1 MPIVRV
7 PDGREVRFPDDMPKT
22 EIKKIIAAKFPDAFA
37 DASKQN
43 NEPDNPLLRY
53 PALAGQGAA
62 NAAISYANMANEAN
76 KINRGLLGFDKNKIS
91 QLPGGEAANEIL
103 KRLEI
108 PEVKKILPRNA
119 AERATEL
126 GARRAVEALPFGA
139 AAILPSAAGGALR
152 GAVNPSNEVA
162 GVALELMGAGSAGG
176 LGGALRKPAAQML
189 KGGLENAVDNPDA
202 LRVLR
207 RGAKADDAV
216 AESVIRE
223 ATGAADNINNSSAD
237 VLDRILNG
245 VDPRARYKDVRK
257 SYQQF
262 VNANKGKKVKGAWD
276 KLRQLNPFQ
285 QEKYEKSLN
294 EGLKK
299 ADYGTREGDL
309 GHLLSARQEIDDAIN
324 RSFIQE
330 FPGKKA
336 THETQLLSELRE
348 KLDEYLRKGSSVK
361 GADRMFELYKQ
372 FQDAYESGLKFTPGA
387 RKNVIND
394 FMLNAGGDAEKAL
407 QARIGMKKGLYDALT
422 TDITPEA
429 NFSKN
434 AKKFQ
439 NILKKVNYPQ
449 DYSEIINKLTKND
462 RNYSRL
468 AKLTNDAERKLTVPE
483 ASKLFA
489 REQFESTGSMTG
501 AALDY
506 VLGRLGRNF
515 YKENAQK
522 LLDNPGGVV
531 EILLEPGWLARP
543 KNAIKG
549 SAAAAARQAVI
560 DALSQYEGK

>member
-7 PDGREVRFPDDMPKT
+7 PDGREVRFPDDMPRA
-22 EIKKIIAAKFPDAFA
+22 EIKKIIAVKFPDAFA
-37 DASKQN
+37 GANKQN
-43 NEPDNPLLRY
+43 NEPNSSLLRY
-53 PALAGQGAA
+53 PALAGQGAV
-62 NAAISYANMANEAN
+62 NAVIGTGNLLKENDDVSSIVGAITGTKSVVDFLKSFSGKE
-76 KINRGLLGFDKNKIS
+76 KNFIS
-91 QLPGGEAANEIL
+91 
-103 KRLEI
+103 
-108 PEVKKILPRNA
+108 PRNA
-119 AERATEL
+119 TERATEL
-126 GARRAVEALPFGA
+126 GTQRAAEALPFVPWLGLGA
-139 AAILPSAAGGALR
+139 LITAGAGGALR
-152 GAVNPSNEVA
+152 GAVNPNNEIA
-162 GVALELMGAGSAGG
+162 GVALELIGAGGAGG
-176 LGGALRKPAAQML
+176 LAGVLRKPSARVL
-189 KGGLENAVDNPDA
+189 KGGLENAADNPDA
-202 LRVLR
+202 LRMMR
-207 RGAKADDAV
+207 RGVKADDAV
-216 AESVIRE
+216 AEGVIRE
-223 ATGAADNINNSSAD
+223 ATAAADNINNSSAD
-237 VLDRILNG
+237 VLERLLNG
-245 VDPRARYKDVRK
+245 ADPSARYKDVRA

-262 VNANKGKKVKGAWD
+262 VDANKGKKVKGAWD
-276 KLRQLNPFQ
+276 KLRRLNPFQ

-372 FQDAYESGLKFTPGA
+372 FQDAYETGLKFTPGA

-394 FMLNAGGDAEKAL
+394 LMLNAGGDAEKAL
-407 QARIGMKKGLYDALT
+407 QARIGMKKGLYDAIT
-422 TDITPEA
+422 TDIKPEV

-489 REQFESTGSMTG
+489 REQLENTGSMTG

-515 YKENAQK
+515 YKENALK
-522 LLDNPGGVV
+522 LLENPGNIV
-531 EILLEPGWLARP
+531 EVPLEPGWLARP

-549 SAAAAARQAVI
+549 SAAAATRQAVI
-560 DALSQYEGK
+560 DALSGYESKKSR